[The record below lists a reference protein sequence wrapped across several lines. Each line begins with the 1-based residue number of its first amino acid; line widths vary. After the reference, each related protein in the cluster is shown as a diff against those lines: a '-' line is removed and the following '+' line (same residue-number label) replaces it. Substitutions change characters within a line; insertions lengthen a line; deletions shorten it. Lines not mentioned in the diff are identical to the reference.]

1 MANEYYERLSEMN
14 PGELADGL
22 AIEAE
27 LDAIAQGFSKLPTPH
42 TGGQGFDGPVRVG
55 DAVNDDEAVTKRQ
68 LDNTVGKAKLLPI
81 ATYGNFN
88 AADWGSLDSGTY
100 LLFGTGSQFSNSPW
114 ALDDAKTY
122 SVTVRHAIG
131 GDGVALYM
139 DEVVLTSTDDV
150 NHVDLGRG
158 AWRAGE
164 TLVTAIVAGW
174 KAAALKKGGLPS
186 LELLTPAADKLPY
199 FTATGAALTDLTP
212 FARTLLDDTSAASAR
227 ETLGVQAALDARPGR
242 NKIINGDMRV
252 AQRGANGQ
260 TYGQNS
266 GGYAGPDR
274 FNTWNNQSSVTGK
287 LAHQQ
292 TQQGGYYWCHQW
304 VNGEVPSFSGNAY
317 WQGIN
322 QAIEGLSCFD
332 LLGESITV
340 SFLFRSS
347 MAGMHSLSLRT
358 PGGYTFV
365 TTFNYLSANANQRI
379 TITIPPCPAAL
390 AADNTVALYL
400 CIGAIAVGS
409 AAIAPSSSWQSSGA
423 LAATTAVNWA
433 TANGYIM
440 LTELQLEAGSVATPF
455 ESLDYGTSLSQCRR
469 YYQLVTAAQRA
480 NAGWLYGAV
489 SLPITMRTSPTATL
503 HSVIEDELTSKVI
516 TLSSSKDWFIINIS
530 NAQPSTSQPAFAAIY
545 KLEAEL

>member
-1 MANEYYERLSEMN
+1 MAGIWYRAGAVSVTS
-14 PGELADGL
+14 G
-22 AIEAE
+22 
-27 LDAIAQGFSKLPTPH
+27 SKKV
-42 TGGQGFDGPVRVG
+42 TG
-55 DAVNDDEAVTKRQ
+55 
-68 LDNTVGKAKLLPI
+68 
-81 ATYGNFN
+81 
-88 AADWGSLDSGTY
+88 
-100 LLFGTGSQFSNSPW
+100 FGTQWQASTWKVEKGHAWYGPDGKPYEIDYVES
-114 ALDDAKTY
+114 D
-122 SVTVRHAIG
+122 TV
-131 GDGVALYM
+131 LY
-139 DEVVLTSTDDV
+139 
-150 NHVDLGRG
+150 
-158 AWRAGE
+158 
-164 TLVTAIVAGW
+164 LVTAYGGPT
-174 KAAALKKGGLPS
+174 AASQSYAIDITRTGTIPAFSRQLSAQLAYAQGQFDSWQQILTGVDMVTLTAPDGQQVQVPS
-186 LELLTPAADKLPY
+186 LAAMQPKSDSLQALQALTPKADELPY
-199 FTATGAALTDLTP
+199 FSGPKSAALTKLTA
-212 FARTLLDDTSAASAR
+212 FIRTLLDDDNPAAAQA
-227 ETLGVQAALDARPGR
+227 TLGVKAELDARPGR
-242 NKIINGDMRV
+242 NKIINGDMRIS
-252 AQRGANGQ
+252 QRGANGQ

-274 FNTWNNQSSVTGK
+274 FSTWNNQSSVAGK
-287 LAHQQ
+287 LVHQQ
-292 TQQGGYYWCHQW
+292 TLQGGYYWCHQW

-317 WQGIN
+317 WHGIN

-390 AADNTVALYL
+390 AADNTAALYL
-400 CIGAIAVGS
+400 CIGAIAVGP

-423 LAATTAVNWA
+423 IAATTAVNWA
-433 TANGYIM
+433 TINGYIM
-440 LTELQLEAGSVATPF
+440 VTELQLEAGSVATPF

-503 HSVIEDELTSKVI
+503 QSVIVDELTSKSI

-530 NAQPSTSQPAFAAIY
+530 NAQPSTSQPVFAAIY